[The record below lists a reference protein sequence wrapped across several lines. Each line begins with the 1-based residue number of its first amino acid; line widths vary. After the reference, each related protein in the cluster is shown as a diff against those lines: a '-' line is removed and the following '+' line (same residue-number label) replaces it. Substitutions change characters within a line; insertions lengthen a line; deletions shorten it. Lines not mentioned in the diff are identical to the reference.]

1 MMELE
6 ANNEY
11 NQARAR
17 LQEWDSD
24 DDPGNP
30 RNWTPL
36 RKNLTTVVIC
46 LIGFATTV
54 NASMYS
60 SGHEKV
66 QEAFGVS
73 TTVSLL
79 PLSAYSL
86 GLAFGP
92 MISSPLSETFG
103 RKFVYLL
110 TLPMVDLFTIGVG
123 ASQGIASLIV
133 CRFIAGL
140 FAAPGVSVAAAT
152 ITDYTH
158 PSQRIIPL
166 GIYYT
171 IPSIGSSMG
180 PLIGAF
186 AVEHQGWRWTAWV
199 PLIMA
204 AVLHPPALFIRE
216 SYKPILLRKRAE
228 KIIGDGDGI
237 LTFQRKGAMQL
248 FKEFITSTIVRPLHM
263 LTTEPL
269 VGFICLYCGFQFALL
284 YTFVVAS
291 PRVFAFVY
299 DFSASGQGLSFLGMV
314 VGCIISPVILFS
326 VDHFVRTHPN
336 ARIRNNNTECTPT
349 TSAENITYAPE
360 NRLYTSMFGSLILP
374 VGLFTFAWTSRPN
387 VHWVVPI
394 LGQGI
399 TFLGSML
406 IYIPCN
412 FYMLDVYGS
421 KYGASA
427 SGASSLTRYALS
439 TAFPLFVPQMYDAL
453 GVEWAS
459 SLLGFVALAMAPIP
473 WWFFYRGPV
482 LRGRSGYEHG
492 T

>member
-1 MMELE
+1 MMQIDLSDDQDER
-6 ANNEY
+6 
-11 NQARAR
+11 QRR

-30 RNWTPL
+30 RNWSTL
-36 RKNLTTVVIC
+36 RKTLTTTVIG

-54 NASMYS
+54 NASIYS
-60 SGHEKV
+60 SGHEQVKRD
-66 QEAFGVS
+66 FNVS

-133 CRFIAGL
+133 CRFVAGV

-158 PSQRIIPL
+158 PSKRVIPL
-166 GIYYT
+166 GIYYAVPT
-171 IPSIGSSMG
+171 IGSSMG
-180 PLIGAF
+180 PLIGSF
-186 AVEHQGWRWTAWV
+186 VVEQRGWRWTAWT

-204 AVLHPPALFIRE
+204 AVVHPPALFIRE

-228 KIIGDGDGI
+228 KLGGEGV
-237 LTFQRKGAMQL
+237 LPVRRQTATQL

-263 LTTEPL
+263 LFTEPL

-291 PRVFAFVY
+291 PRVFAGVY
-299 DFSASGQGLSFLGMV
+299 GFSPSGQGLSFLGMV
-314 VGCIISPVILFS
+314 AGCICAPLVLFT
-326 VDHFVRTHPN
+326 VDRTVQQNPTL
-336 ARIRNNNTECTPT
+336 RIRNNSTEGGGSP
-349 TSAENITYAPE
+349 PE
-360 NRLYTSMFGSLILP
+360 LKLYTAMFGSLILP
-374 VGLFTFAWTSRPN
+374 AGLFLFAWTARPHI
-387 VHWVVPI
+387 HWMVPI
-394 LGQGI
+394 IAQGL

-427 SGASSLTRYALS
+427 SGASSLTRYTLS

-453 GVEWAS
+453 GVDWAT
-459 SLLGFVALAMAPIP
+459 SLLGFLATVMAPIP
-473 WWFFYRGPV
+473 WVFFYKGPGF
-482 LRGRSGYEHG
+482 RARSGYEHG

>member
-1 MMELE
+1 MMQLE
-6 ANNEY
+6 TEDEI
-11 NQARAR
+11 RAR
-17 LQEWDSD
+17 LQEWSSD
-24 DDPGNP
+24 DDPENP
-30 RNWTPL
+30 RNWSTT
-36 RKNLTTVVIC
+36 RKILTTTVIG

-54 NASMYS
+54 NASIYS
-60 SGHEKV
+60 SGHEQVKA
-66 QEAFGVS
+66 QFDVS

-110 TLPMVDLFTIGVG
+110 TLPLVDLFTIGVG
-123 ASQGIASLIV
+123 ASQGIASLII
-133 CRFIAGL
+133 CRFIAGV

-158 PSQRIIPL
+158 PSKRVIPL
-166 GIYYT
+166 GIYYAV
-171 IPSIGSSMG
+171 PSIGSAMG
-180 PLIGAF
+180 PLIGSF
-186 AVEHQGWRWTAWV
+186 VVEERSWRWTAWT

-204 AVLHPPALFIRE
+204 AVLHPPALFIKE

-228 KIIGDGDGI
+228 KLIGDGV
-237 LTFQRKGAMQL
+237 LPFQRKTVLQL
-248 FKEFITSTIVRPLHM
+248 FKEFITSTLIRPLHM
-263 LTTEPL
+263 LFTEPL

-291 PRVFAFVY
+291 PRVFASVY
-299 DFSASGQGLSFLGMV
+299 GFPPSGQGLSFLGMV
-314 VGCIISPVILFS
+314 AGCILAPMVLFS
-326 VDHFVRTHPN
+326 VDRLVQTKPSL
-336 ARIRNNNTECTPT
+336 RIRNNNTE
-349 TSAENITYAPE
+349 SGAVPE
-360 NRLYTSMFGSLILP
+360 LKLYTAMFGSLVLP
-374 VGLFTFAWTSRPN
+374 IGLFIFAWTSRPS
-387 VHWVVPI
+387 VHWIVPI
-394 LGQGI
+394 LAQGM

-427 SGASSLTRYALS
+427 SGASSLTRYTLS

-453 GVEWAS
+453 GVDWAT
-459 SLLGFVALAMAPIP
+459 SLLGFLAVVMAPIP
-473 WWFFYRGPV
+473 WLFFYKGPGF
-482 LRGRSGYEHG
+482 RARSAYEHG

>member
-1 MMELE
+1 MQFEITNGE
-6 ANNEY
+6 EEI
-11 NQARAR
+11 RAR
-17 LQEWDSD
+17 LQDWDSD

-30 RNWTPL
+30 RNWSTF
-36 RKNLTTVVIC
+36 RKTFTTIVVGVV
-46 LIGFATTV
+46 GFATTV

-60 SGHEKV
+60 SGHEQVREK
-66 QEAFGVS
+66 FNVS

-123 ASQGIASLIV
+123 ASQGIASLII
-133 CRFIAGL
+133 CRFIAGI

-158 PSQRIIPL
+158 PSQRVIPL
-166 GIYYT
+166 GIYYAV
-171 IPSIGSSMG
+171 PSIGSAMG
-180 PLIGAF
+180 PLIGSF
-186 AVEHQGWRWTAWV
+186 VVEKKGWRWTAWT

-216 SYKPILLRKRAE
+216 SYKPILLRQRAE
-228 KIIGDGDGI
+228 KLGGEGV
-237 LTFQRKGAMQL
+237 LPFQRKTGMQL
-248 FKEFITSTIVRPLHM
+248 LKEFVTSTIVRPLHM
-263 LTTEPL
+263 LFTEPL

-291 PRVFAFVY
+291 PRVFAGVY
-299 DFSASGQGLSFLGMV
+299 NFSTGAQGLSFLGMV
-314 VGCIISPVILFS
+314 AGCILAPITLFTI
-326 VDHFVRTHPN
+326 DTIALRRPTL
-336 ARIRNNNTECTPT
+336 RIRNNNTESGGNP
-349 TSAENITYAPE
+349 PE
-360 NRLYTSMFGSLILP
+360 LKLYTAMFGSLVLP
-374 VGLFTFAWTSRPN
+374 LGLFAFAWTARPSI
-387 VHWVVPI
+387 HWIIPI
-394 LGQGI
+394 LAQAVI
-399 TFLGSML
+399 FLGSML

-427 SGASSLTRYALS
+427 SGASSLTRYTLS
-439 TAFPLFVPQMYDAL
+439 AAFPLFVPQMYDVL
-453 GVEWAS
+453 GVGWAT
-459 SLLGFVALAMAPIP
+459 SLLGFLAVGMAPIP
-473 WWFFYRGPV
+473 WLFFYHGPG
-482 LRGRSGYEHG
+482 LRARSVYEHG

>member
-1 MMELE
+1 MMQFDIADEE
-6 ANNEY
+6 NDR
-11 NQARAR
+11 QRR

-30 RNWTPL
+30 RNWSTL
-36 RKNLTTVVIC
+36 RKTLTTTVIG

-54 NASMYS
+54 NASIYS
-60 SGHEKV
+60 SGHEQVK
-66 QEAFGVS
+66 EAFNVS

-133 CRFIAGL
+133 CRFIAGI

-158 PSQRIIPL
+158 PEKRVIPL
-166 GIYYT
+166 GIYYAVPT
-171 IPSIGSSMG
+171 IGSSMG
-180 PLIGAF
+180 PLIGSF
-186 AVEHQGWRWTAWV
+186 VVEQKGWRWTAWT

-204 AVLHPPALFIRE
+204 AVVHPPALFIRE

-228 KIIGDGDGI
+228 KLMGDGV
-237 LTFQRKGAMQL
+237 LPVRSQTAMTL
-248 FKEFITSTIVRPLHM
+248 FKEFITSTIIRPLHM
-263 LTTEPL
+263 LFTEPL

-291 PRVFAFVY
+291 PRVFASVY
-299 DFSASGQGLSFLGMV
+299 NFSPSAQGLSFIGMIA
-314 VGCIISPVILFS
+314 GCICAPLVLFT
-326 VDHFVRTHPN
+326 VDRLVQTHPSL
-336 ARIRNNNTECTPT
+336 RVRNNNTEDNGRHGTPP
-349 TSAENITYAPE
+349 PE
-360 NRLYTSMFGSLILP
+360 LKLYTAMFGSLILP
-374 VGLFTFAWTSRPN
+374 LGLFLFAWTARPSI
-387 VHWVVPI
+387 HWIIPI
-394 LGQGI
+394 IAQGI

-427 SGASSLTRYALS
+427 SGASSLTRYTLS
-439 TAFPLFVPQMYDAL
+439 TAFPLFVPQMYAAL
-453 GVEWAS
+453 GVGWAT
-459 SLLGFVALAMAPIP
+459 SLLGFLAVVMAPIP
-473 WWFFYRGPV
+473 WVFFYMGPGF
-482 LRGRSGYEHG
+482 RGRSGYEHG

>member
-1 MMELE
+1 MMQFDITDEE
-6 ANNEY
+6 NER
-11 NQARAR
+11 QRR

-30 RNWTPL
+30 RNWSTL
-36 RKNLTTVVIC
+36 RKTLTTIVIG

-54 NASMYS
+54 NASIYS
-60 SGHEKV
+60 SGHEQVKH
-66 QEAFGVS
+66 AFDVS

-123 ASQGIASLIV
+123 ASQGIASLII

-158 PSQRIIPL
+158 PEARVIPL
-166 GIYYT
+166 GIYYAVPT
-171 IPSIGSSMG
+171 IGSSMG
-180 PLIGAF
+180 PLIGSF
-186 AVEHQGWRWTAWV
+186 VVEQKGWRWTAWT

-204 AVLHPPALFIRE
+204 AIVHPPALFIRE

-228 KIIGDGDGI
+228 KILGDGI
-237 LTFQRKGAMQL
+237 PVRRQTATTL
-248 FKEFITSTIVRPLHM
+248 FKEFITSTIIRPLHM
-263 LTTEPL
+263 LFTEPL

-291 PRVFAFVY
+291 PRVFGSVY
-299 DFSASGQGLSFLGMV
+299 NFSPSAQGLSFLGMV
-314 VGCIISPVILFS
+314 AGCICAPVVLFT
-326 VDHFVRTHPN
+326 VDRLVQTHPTL
-336 ARIRNNNTECTPT
+336 RVRNNSTEGGGSSP
-349 TSAENITYAPE
+349 PE
-360 NRLYTSMFGSLILP
+360 LKLYTAMFGSLILP
-374 VGLFTFAWTSRPN
+374 TGLFLFAWTANPTI
-387 VHWVVPI
+387 HWIVPI
-394 LGQGI
+394 IAQGL

-427 SGASSLTRYALS
+427 SGASSLTRYMLS
-439 TAFPLFVPQMYDAL
+439 TAFPLFVPQMYGVL
-453 GVEWAS
+453 GVGWAT
-459 SLLGFVALAMAPIP
+459 SLLGFLAAGMAPIP
-473 WWFFYRGPV
+473 WVFFYQGPG
-482 LRGRSGYEHG
+482 LRARSGYEHG

>member
-1 MMELE
+1 MELKTTE
-6 ANNEY
+6 EY
-11 NQARAR
+11 DQARAR

-24 DDPGNP
+24 DDPGDP
-30 RNWTPL
+30 RNWSAL
-36 RKNLTTVVIC
+36 RKNLTTAVIC

-54 NASMYS
+54 NASIYS
-60 SGHEKV
+60 SGHERIK
-66 QEAFGVS
+66 EDFNVS

-158 PSQRIIPL
+158 PSDRVVPL

-186 AVEHQGWRWTAWV
+186 VVEERGWRWTAWT

-216 SYKPILLRKRAE
+216 SYKPILLRKRAAKLGGE
-228 KIIGDGDGI
+228 GVLPIQPK
-237 LTFQRKGAMQL
+237 TAMQL
-248 FKEFITSTIVRPLHM
+248 LKEFITSTIVRPLHM
-263 LTTEPL
+263 LFTEPL

-291 PRVFAFVY
+291 PRVFDSVY
-299 DFSASGQGLSFLGMV
+299 NFSASDQGLSFLGMV
-314 VGCIISPVILFS
+314 VGCMIAPMTLLT
-326 VDHFVRTHPN
+326 VDRLVRHNP
-336 ARIRNNNTECTPT
+336 RLHIRNNNTES
-349 TSAENITYAPE
+349 SAPFAPE
-360 NRLYTSMFGSLILP
+360 LRLYTSMFGSLVLP
-374 VGLFTFAWTSRPN
+374 IGLFTFAWTARASI
-387 VHWVVPI
+387 HWIVPI
-394 LGQGI
+394 LAQGA

-453 GVEWAS
+453 GVGWAS
-459 SLLGFVALAMAPIP
+459 SLLGFIAVVMAPIP
-473 WWFFYRGPV
+473 WWFFYKGPV
-482 LRGRSGYEHG
+482 LRGRSAYEHG

>member
-1 MMELE
+1 MMQLE
-6 ANNEY
+6 CLDEY
-11 NQARAR
+11 NEARAR
-17 LQEWDSD
+17 PQEWNSD

-30 RNWTPL
+30 RNWSAL
-36 RKNLTTVVIC
+36 RKTLTTTVIG

-54 NASMYS
+54 NASIYS
-60 SGHEKV
+60 SGHEQV
-66 QEAFGVS
+66 QEDFNVS

-110 TLPMVDLFTIGVG
+110 TLPLVDLFTIGVG

-133 CRFIAGL
+133 CRFIAGV

-158 PSQRIIPL
+158 PSQRVIPL
-166 GIYYT
+166 GIYYAV
-171 IPSIGSSMG
+171 PSIGSAMG
-180 PLIGAF
+180 PLIGSF
-186 AVEHQGWRWTAWV
+186 VVEQRGWRWTAWT

-228 KIIGDGDGI
+228 KLGGEGV
-237 LTFQRKGAMQL
+237 LPVQTRTAVQL

-263 LTTEPL
+263 LFTEPL

-291 PRVFAFVY
+291 PRVFAAVY
-299 DFSASGQGLSFLGMV
+299 NFSPSGQGLSFLGMV
-314 VGCIISPVILFS
+314 AGCIIAPIVLFT
-326 VDHFVRTHPN
+326 VDRFVQRNPN
-336 ARIRNNNTECTPT
+336 LRIRNNNAEA
-349 TSAENITYAPE
+349 SAPFSPE
-360 NRLYTSMFGSLILP
+360 LRLYTSMFGSLVLP
-374 VGLFTFAWTSRPN
+374 LGLFTFAWTSRPSI
-387 VHWVVPI
+387 HWMVPI
-394 LGQGI
+394 LAQGA

-427 SGASSLTRYALS
+427 SGASSLTRYTLS

-453 GVEWAS
+453 GAGWAT
-459 SLLGFVALAMAPIP
+459 SLLGFISVVMAPIP
-473 WWFFYRGPV
+473 WLFFYQGPN
-482 LRGRSGYEHG
+482 LRARSAYEHG